1 MPKAKRKARVNSKH
15 NRRIKNLVMITSLS
29 AVVLIASTYAWFVGL
44 QAVNVTPFE
53 IEIAAA
59 DSLELSLNGEQW
71 SETLTLTR
79 ENVINTSS
87 GPSTDK
93 VAQVAYKNNTNN
105 WPASGD
111 ENSPQAGLVP
121 VSTVGLM
128 NSESSRMVLF
138 EKASFT
144 TTPGGYRLLASAVNN
159 DETNV
164 SEQKQRGY
172 VVFDLFVK
180 NYSGTEYITDYDDP
194 SNDLFEEAIY
204 LTTDSKV
211 EVSSNGVSESGIE
224 NSVRVAFAQV
234 GRISG
239 YSNSATA
246 ITGISCTNSG
256 EGTDQVT
263 GLCRRAQIWEPN
275 DKAHKTTAIKY
286 YEASCLKRIGATLA
300 DTSYSIP
307 EDGVIGDDNKCTEI
321 TNGHAYPTYS
331 ISRVIGIDDAVD
343 IYDGLNYNKFAGNSI
358 NEIESNEDDLKVEDG
373 NAEKGK
379 LADGDELT
387 KPLAAVD
394 TFTDTEKNYA
404 GNKRPT
410 FMTLAP
416 NSITKIRVYIYI
428 EGQDIDNYDYAQV
441 GKQIKVQFGFSKQ
454 RFTADEVGVT
464 DDPDNNNDLYDNLPT
479 SVKPQ
484 A

>member
-1 MPKAKRKARVNSKH
+1 MPKAKRNARANARH
-15 NRRIKNLVMITSLS
+15 NRRVKNLVMVTSLS

-59 DSLELSLNGEQW
+59 DSLELSINGEEW

-79 ENVINTSS
+79 ENVINTED
-87 GPSTDK
+87 GPSGDK
-93 VAQVAYKNNTNN
+93 VNQIAYENNTNN

-111 ENSPQAGLVP
+111 NSMPQAGLVP

-128 NSESSRMVLF
+128 DTASSRMVLY

-144 TTPGGYRLLASAVNN
+144 TTPGGYRLLASKVNN
-159 DETNV
+159 NV
-164 SEQKQRGY
+164 DAANQKQRGY
-172 VVFDLFVK
+172 VAFDLFVK
-180 NYSGTEYITDYDDP
+180 NYSGTEYITDIEDP
-194 SNDLFEEAIY
+194 ANDLFEEAIY
-204 LTTDSKV
+204 LTTNS
-211 EVSSNGVSESGIE
+211 EVNVASNGVGESGIE
-224 NSVRVAFAQV
+224 NSVRVAFAQI

-239 YSNSATA
+239 YSNSPEA
-246 ITGISCTNSG
+246 ITGISCTTAG
-256 EGTDQVT
+256 EDENQVT

-286 YEASCLKRIGATLA
+286 YEASCLKRTGATLA
-300 DTSYSIP
+300 DGSYSIP
-307 EDGVIGDDNKCTEI
+307 VDGNITENDKCTQI
-321 TNGHAYPTYS
+321 TDQHAYPTYS
-331 ISRVIGIDDAVD
+331 ISRVVGIDDAVD
-343 IYDGLNYNKFAGNSI
+343 IYDGLSYNKYDGNTI
-358 NEIESNEDDLKVEDG
+358 NEIVSEETDLKLDDG
-373 NAEKGK
+373 NTEAGS
-379 LADGDELT
+379 LANGDEGA
-387 KPLAAVD
+387 KPLVAVD
-394 TFTDTEKNYA
+394 TFTDTEKNYK

-454 RFTADEVGVT
+454 RFTADEVRVT

-484 A
+484 AN

>member
-1 MPKAKRKARVNSKH
+1 MPKANSKARLNSRH
-15 NRRIKNLVMITSLS
+15 NRRIKNLVMVTSLS

-44 QAVNVTPFE
+44 QAVNVSPFE

-59 DSLELSLNGEQW
+59 DSLELSINGSEW

-79 ENVINTSS
+79 ENVINTTS
-87 GPSTDK
+87 GPSGDK
-93 VAQVAYKNNTNN
+93 VNQIAYKDNTNN

-111 ENSPQAGLVP
+111 ENMPQAGLVP
-121 VSTVGLM
+121 ISTVGLM
-128 NSESSRMVLF
+128 DSSSSRMVLF

-144 TTPGGYRLLASAVNN
+144 TTPGGYRLLASKINNNVAAVA
-159 DETNV
+159 D
-164 SEQKQRGY
+164 QKQRGY
-172 VVFDLFVK
+172 VAFDLFVK
-180 NYSGTEYITDYDDP
+180 NYSGTEYITDLADP
-194 SNDLFEEAIY
+194 TNTLFEEAIY
-204 LTTDSKV
+204 LTTNSKV

-224 NSVRVAFAQV
+224 NSVRVAFAQI

-239 YSNSATA
+239 YSNSVDA
-246 ITGISCTNSG
+246 ITKISCTSG
-256 EGTDQVT
+256 GSGNDQVT

-286 YEASCLKRIGATLA
+286 YEASCLKRTGATLA
-300 DTSYSIP
+300 NGSYSIP
-307 EDGVIGDDNKCTEI
+307 ADGVIGDANKCSEI
-321 TNGHAYPTYS
+321 TDGHAYPTYS
-331 ISRVIGIDDAVD
+331 VSRVVEVGDAVD
-343 IYDGLNYNKFAGNSI
+343 IYDGLSYNKYAGNTI
-358 NEIESNEDDLKVEDG
+358 NEIVSEETDLKLDEG
-373 NAEKGK
+373 NAEAGS
-379 LADGDELT
+379 LANGDEGA

-394 TFTDTEKNYA
+394 TFTDTEKNYK